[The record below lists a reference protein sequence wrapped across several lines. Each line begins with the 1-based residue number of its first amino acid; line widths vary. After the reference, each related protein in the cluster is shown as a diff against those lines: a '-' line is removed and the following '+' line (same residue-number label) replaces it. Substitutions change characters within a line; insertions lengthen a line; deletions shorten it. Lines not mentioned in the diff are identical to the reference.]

1 LEHGSEP
8 NFPLFPR
15 FRSRFGPSGSRV
27 AFDEMGV
34 PGEVTPEVVLDV
46 ARSRSRLLS
55 ESERREQQNCGK
67 SRKTKR
73 ELHSQRSL
81 EWL

>member
-1 LEHGSEP
+1 
-8 NFPLFPR
+8 
-15 FRSRFGPSGSRV
+15 
-27 AFDEMGV
+27 MGV
-34 PGEVTPEVVLDV
+34 PGEVTPEAVFDV

-73 ELHSQRSL
+73 ELHSQRPL